1 MEAMTA
7 LLASLSAVGTHV
19 FSQATN
25 VVNFITSTPLAL
37 LGVGLM
43 IAGAVIG
50 FVRRMIT
57 VA

>member
-1 MEAMTA
+1 MSD
-7 LLASLSAVGTHV
+7 LLTQLGAVGAHI
-19 FSQATN
+19 FEQADT
-25 VVNFITSTPLAL
+25 VVDFITSTPLAL

-50 FVRRMIT
+50 FVRRMIS